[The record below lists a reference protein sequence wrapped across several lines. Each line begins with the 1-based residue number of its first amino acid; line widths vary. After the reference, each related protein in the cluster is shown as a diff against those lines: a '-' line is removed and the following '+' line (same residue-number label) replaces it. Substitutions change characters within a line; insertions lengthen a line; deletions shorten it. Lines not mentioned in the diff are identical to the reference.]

1 MKNDSQLSIRRL
13 VFVLIILQVGF
24 LLLVGKLF
32 KVQIASDVAHQG
44 PTGHPW
50 QVARTATIKRGKI
63 LDRHGHVLA
72 LSRHSLSVYADPRY
86 MKTDPSE
93 AARRL
98 APVLEVPESE
108 LLTQLRRK
116 DKRFVWLKK
125 DVPYERLDDIRAIEK
140 DIRGIKHEVEQQ
152 RAYPKGP
159 LGAQVIGHINDQN
172 MGEGIEYQYNN
183 YLLSARQRQAA
194 RRAEAARNEPINLLT
209 NGDSADDYG
218 YSVVLTL
225 DEYIQYVAE
234 KELAA
239 ACQKWNAPRGT
250 VIVLAS
256 KTAEILALANYPSY
270 DLNYYTLGSEQA
282 KRNFGV
288 WFAYEPG
295 SIFKIVA
302 SSAILNEGIMNPG
315 STVFCENGRYRLPNG
330 RIIRDVS
337 GKGWLTLEEVLHKS
351 SNIGMIKI
359 VKELGWQH
367 FRHYIEQYG
376 FGKATGVDLPYEHSG
391 SLYAVKHWDTHSL
404 GAVPFGQGIMVT
416 PLQMV
421 CALNVIANGGKL
433 LRPYITREIQDNNG
447 KVVEKK
453 YPIEVRQVIQP
464 MVAKQMTEILVGVVD
479 GGSGRRARVD
489 GYRVAGKTGT
499 AQKAEKQGKGY
510 AGKEIMSFMGFLPAE
525 NPMISIIVMLDE
537 PKGARFSGQIA
548 GPLFQQVATQTMQ
561 YLKQT
566 EFFGTE
572 HQKASAVSPVV
583 TKQSPPQRS
592 AQAYQGSQDNVKGE
606 GL

>member
-1 MKNDSQLSIRRL
+1 MKNNSHLSIRRL

-32 KVQIASDVAHQG
+32 NVQLSNDAIHQG
-44 PTGHPW
+44 PSGHPW
-50 QVARTATIKRGKI
+50 GSTRTAAVKRGKI
-63 LDRHGHVLA
+63 LDRHGNVFA
-72 LSRHSLSVYADPRY
+72 LSRHSLSVYADPTY

-93 AARRL
+93 AAQRL
-98 APVLEVPESE
+98 APVLGVPESE
-108 LLTQLRRK
+108 LLAKLRRK

-125 DVPYERLDDIRAIEK
+125 DIDYGLLDEIRAIEK
-140 DIRGIKHEVEQQ
+140 DIRGIKHKVEQQ
-152 RAYPKGP
+152 RAYPKGK
-159 LGAQVIGHINDQN
+159 LAAQVIGHINDQN

-183 YLLSARQRQAA
+183 YLLNARERQAA

-209 NGDSADDYG
+209 HGDSTDDYG

-234 KELAA
+234 TELAA

-250 VIVLAS
+250 AIVLAS
-256 KTAEILALANYPSY
+256 KTAEILALASYPSY
-270 DLNYYTLGSEQA
+270 DLNHYTLGNEQA
-282 KRNFGV
+282 KRNIGV

-295 SIFKIVA
+295 SIFKIIP
-302 SSAILNEGIMNPG
+302 SSAVLNEGIMSPE
-315 STVFCENGRYRLPNG
+315 STVFCENGRYRLSNG

-359 VKELGWQH
+359 VKKLGYENL
-367 FRHYIEQYG
+367 RTYIEKYG
-376 FGKATGVDLPYEHSG
+376 FGKATGVDLPYEHNG

-404 GAVPFGQGIMVT
+404 GSVPFGQGIMVT

-421 CALNVIANGGKL
+421 SALNVIANGGKL
-433 LRPYITREIQDNNG
+433 LRPHITREIRDSNG
-447 KVVEKK
+447 KVIEKR
-453 YPIEVRQVIQP
+453 YAIDVRQVIRP
-464 MVAKQMTEILVGVVD
+464 IVAKRMTEILVGVVE
-479 GGSGRRARVD
+479 GGSGRRARVE

-499 AQKAEKQGKGY
+499 AQKAEKDGKGY

-525 NPMISIIVMLDE
+525 NPMVSIIVMLDE

-548 GPLFQQVATQTMQ
+548 GPLFQQIAAQTMQ

-566 EFFGTE
+566 EFFGPE
-572 HQKASAVSPVV
+572 LQKRPDFSSVV
-583 TKQSPPQRS
+583 TKQSPTL
-592 AQAYQGSQDNVKGE
+592 KGE

>member
-1 MKNDSQLSIRRL
+1 MKNNSHLSIRRL
-13 VFVLIILQVGF
+13 VFILIILQAGF

-32 KVQIASDVAHQG
+32 KVQISVDATYQETAG
-44 PTGHPW
+44 RPW
-50 QVARTATIKRGKI
+50 RSPRTAAIKRGKI
-63 LDRHGHVLA
+63 LDRHGNVLA
-72 LSRHSLSVYADPRY
+72 LSHHSLSVYADPTY

-98 APVLEVPESE
+98 APVLGVSESE

-125 DVPYERLDDIRAIEK
+125 DMSYERLDELRAIEK
-140 DIRGIKHEVEQQ
+140 DIRGIKHEVEQK
-152 RAYPKGP
+152 RAYPKGT
-159 LGAQVIGHINDQN
+159 LASQVIGHINDQN

-183 YLLSARQRQAA
+183 YLLSAREREAA
-194 RRAEAARNEPINLLT
+194 RRVEAARNEPINLLT
-209 NGDSADDYG
+209 RGKSTDDYG

-225 DEYIQYVAE
+225 DEYIQYTAE

-239 ACQKWNAPRGT
+239 ACRKWNAPRGT

-256 KTAEILALANYPSY
+256 KTAEILALASYPSY
-270 DLNYYTLGSEQA
+270 NLNDYALGSEEA
-282 KRNFGV
+282 KRNLGV
-288 WFAYEPG
+288 WYAYEPG
-295 SIFKIVA
+295 SIFKIIA
-302 SSAILNEGIMNPG
+302 SSAVLNEGIMTPE
-315 STVFCENGRYRLPNG
+315 STVFCENGRYRLSNG
-330 RIIRDVS
+330 RVIRDVS

-351 SNIGMIKI
+351 SNIGMIK
-359 VKELGWQH
+359 VVRQLGH
-367 FRHYIEQYG
+367 EGFRAYIEKYG
-376 FGKATGVDLPYEHSG
+376 FGKMTGVDLPYEHRG

-421 CALNVIANGGKL
+421 NALNVIANGGKL
-433 LRPYITREIQDNNG
+433 LRPHITREIRDSSG
-447 KVVEKK
+447 TVIEKK

-464 MVAKQMTEILVGVVD
+464 GVAKQMTDILVGVVE
-479 GGSGRRARVD
+479 GGSGRRARVE

-499 AQKAEKQGKGY
+499 AQKAEKNGKGY
-510 AGKEIMSFMGFLPAE
+510 LGKEIMSFMGFLPAE
-525 NPMISIIVMLDE
+525 NPMVSIIVMLDE

-548 GPLFQQVATQTMQ
+548 GPLFQTVAAQTMQ

-566 EFFGTE
+566 EFFGPELEKTPKYAPVMTE
-572 HQKASAVSPVV
+572 QTP
-583 TKQSPPQRS
+583 TQRFT
-592 AQAYQGSQDNVKGE
+592 VEGE

>member
-1 MKNDSQLSIRRL
+1 MKNNSHLSIRRL

-32 KVQIASDVAHQG
+32 NVQLSNDAIHQG
-44 PTGHPW
+44 PSGHPW
-50 QVARTATIKRGKI
+50 GSTRTAAVKRGKI
-63 LDRHGHVLA
+63 LDRHGNVFA
-72 LSRHSLSVYADPRY
+72 LSRHSLSVYADPTY
-86 MKTDPSE
+86 MKIDPS
-93 AARRL
+93 AAAQRL
-98 APVLEVPESE
+98 APVLGVPESE
-108 LLTQLRRK
+108 LLAKLRRK

-125 DVPYERLDDIRAIEK
+125 DIDYGLLDEIRAIEK

-152 RAYPKGP
+152 RTYPKGK
-159 LGAQVIGHINDQN
+159 LAAQVIGHINDQN

-183 YLLSARQRQAA
+183 YLLNARERQAA

-209 NGDSADDYG
+209 NGDSTDDYG

-239 ACQKWNAPRGT
+239 ACRKWNAPRGT

-256 KTAEILALANYPSY
+256 KTAEILALASYPTY

-282 KRNFGV
+282 KRNLGV

-295 SIFKIVA
+295 SIFKIIA
-302 SSAILNEGIMNPG
+302 SSAVLNEGIMSPE

-351 SNIGMIKI
+351 SNIGMIKV
-359 VKELGWQH
+359 VKELGPENL
-367 FRHYIEQYG
+367 RTYIEKYG
-376 FGKATGVDLPYEHSG
+376 FGKATGVDLPYEHKG
-391 SLYAVKHWDTHSL
+391 SLYAVKHWDTYSL
-404 GAVPFGQGIMVT
+404 GSVPFGQGIMVT

-421 CALNVIANGGKL
+421 SALNVIANDGKL
-433 LRPYITREIQDNNG
+433 LRPHITREIRDSNG
-447 KVVEKK
+447 KVIEKR
-453 YPIEVRQVIQP
+453 YAIDVRQVIRP
-464 MVAKQMTEILVGVVD
+464 TVAKQMAEILVGVVED
-479 GGSGRRARVD
+479 GSGRRARVE

-499 AQKAEKQGKGY
+499 AQKAEKDGKGY

-525 NPMISIIVMLDE
+525 NPMVSIIVMLDE

-548 GPLFQQVATQTMQ
+548 GPLFQQIAAQTMQ

-566 EFFGTE
+566 EFFGPE
-572 HQKASAVSPVV
+572 LQRLPDFSSVV
-583 TKQSPPQRS
+583 TKQSPTL
-592 AQAYQGSQDNVKGE
+592 KGE

>member
-1 MKNDSQLSIRRL
+1 MKNNSHLSIRRL

-32 KVQIASDVAHQG
+32 NVQLSNDAIHQG
-44 PTGHPW
+44 PSGHPW
-50 QVARTATIKRGKI
+50 GSARTAAVKRGKI
-63 LDRHGHVLA
+63 LDRHGNVFA
-72 LSRHSLSVYADPRY
+72 LSRHSLSVYADPTY
-86 MKTDPSE
+86 MKIDPSD
-93 AARRL
+93 AAQRL
-98 APVLEVPESE
+98 APVLGVPEPE
-108 LLTQLRRK
+108 LVTKLRRK

-125 DVPYERLDDIRAIEK
+125 DIDYELLDEIRAIEK

-152 RAYPKGP
+152 RAYPKGK
-159 LGAQVIGHINDQN
+159 LAAQVIGHINDQN

-183 YLLSARQRQAA
+183 YLLNARERQAA

-209 NGDSADDYG
+209 HGDSTDDYG

-234 KELAA
+234 TELAA
-239 ACQKWNAPRGT
+239 ACRKWNAPRGT
-250 VIVLAS
+250 AIVLAS
-256 KTAEILALANYPSY
+256 KTAEILALASYPSY
-270 DLNYYTLGSEQA
+270 DLNHYTLGNEQA
-282 KRNFGV
+282 KRNIGV

-295 SIFKIVA
+295 SIFKIIP
-302 SSAILNEGIMNPG
+302 SSAVLNEGIMSPE
-315 STVFCENGRYRLPNG
+315 STVFCENGRYRLSNG

-359 VKELGWQH
+359 VKKLGYENL
-367 FRHYIEQYG
+367 RTYIEKYG
-376 FGKATGVDLPYEHSG
+376 FGKATGVDLPYEHNG

-404 GAVPFGQGIMVT
+404 GSVPFGQGIMVT

-421 CALNVIANGGKL
+421 SALNVIANGGKL
-433 LRPYITREIQDNNG
+433 LRPHITREIWDSNG
-447 KVVEKK
+447 KVIEKR
-453 YPIEVRQVIQP
+453 YAIDVRQVIRP
-464 MVAKQMTEILVGVVD
+464 IVAKRMTEILVGVVE
-479 GGSGRRARVD
+479 GGSGRRARVE

-499 AQKAEKQGKGY
+499 AQKAEKDGKGY

-525 NPMISIIVMLDE
+525 NPMVSIIVMLDE
-537 PKGARFSGQIA
+537 PKGARFSGQTA
-548 GPLFQQVATQTMQ
+548 GPLFQQIAAQTMQ

-566 EFFGTE
+566 EFFGPE
-572 HQKASAVSPVV
+572 LQKRPDFSSVV
-583 TKQSPPQRS
+583 TKQSPTL
-592 AQAYQGSQDNVKGE
+592 KGE

>member
-1 MKNDSQLSIRRL
+1 MKNNSHLSIRRL

-32 KVQIASDVAHQG
+32 NVQLSNDAIRQG
-44 PTGHPW
+44 PSGHPW
-50 QVARTATIKRGKI
+50 GSTRTAAVKRGKI
-63 LDRHGHVLA
+63 LDRHGNVFA
-72 LSRHSLSVYADPRY
+72 LSRHSLSVYADPTY
-86 MKTDPSE
+86 MKIDPSD
-93 AARRL
+93 AAQRL
-98 APVLEVPESE
+98 APVLGVPESE
-108 LLTQLRRK
+108 LLAKLRRK

-125 DVPYERLDDIRAIEK
+125 DIDYELLDEIRAIEK

-152 RAYPKGP
+152 RTYPKGK
-159 LGAQVIGHINDQN
+159 LAAQVIGHINDQN

-183 YLLSARQRQAA
+183 YLLNARERQAA

-209 NGDSADDYG
+209 KGDSTDDYG

-239 ACQKWNAPRGT
+239 ACRKWNAPRGT
-250 VIVLAS
+250 AIVLAS
-256 KTAEILALANYPSY
+256 KTAEILALASYPTY
-270 DLNYYTLGSEQA
+270 DLNHYTLGSEQA
-282 KRNFGV
+282 KRNLGV

-295 SIFKIVA
+295 SIFKIIA
-302 SSAILNEGIMNPG
+302 SSAVLNEGIMSPE

-351 SNIGMIKI
+351 SNIGMIKV
-359 VKELGWQH
+359 VKELGH
-367 FRHYIEQYG
+367 ENLSTYIEKYG
-376 FGKATGVDLPYEHSG
+376 FGKATGVDLPYEHKG

-404 GAVPFGQGIMVT
+404 GSVPFGQGIMVT

-421 CALNVIANGGKL
+421 SALNVIANDGKL
-433 LRPYITREIQDNNG
+433 LRPHITREIRDSNG
-447 KVVEKK
+447 KVIEKK
-453 YPIEVRQVIQP
+453 YAIDVRQVIRP
-464 MVAKQMTEILVGVVD
+464 TVAKQMVEILVGVVED
-479 GGSGRRARVD
+479 GSGRRARVE

-499 AQKAEKQGKGY
+499 AQKAEKDGKGY

-525 NPMISIIVMLDE
+525 NPMVSIIVMLDE

-548 GPLFQQVATQTMQ
+548 GPLFQQIAAQTMQ

-566 EFFGTE
+566 EFFGPE
-572 HQKASAVSPVV
+572 LQRLPDFSSVV
-583 TKQSPPQRS
+583 TKQSPTL
-592 AQAYQGSQDNVKGE
+592 KGE

>member
-1 MKNDSQLSIRRL
+1 MKNNSHLSIRRL

-32 KVQIASDVAHQG
+32 KVQIFSDVARQG

-50 QVARTATIKRGKI
+50 NSTRTATIKRGKI
-63 LDRHGHVLA
+63 LDRHGNVLA
-72 LSRHSLSVYADPRY
+72 LSRHSLSVYADPMY
-86 MKTDPSE
+86 MKTDPRE
-93 AARRL
+93 TARRL
-98 APVLEVPESE
+98 APVLGVPESE

-125 DVPYERLDDIRAIEK
+125 DIDYELLDEIRAIEK

-152 RAYPKGP
+152 RTYPKGK
-159 LGAQVIGHINDQN
+159 LAAQVIGHINDQN

-209 NGDSADDYG
+209 KGDSTDDYG

-239 ACQKWNAPRGT
+239 ACRKWNSPRGT

-256 KTAEILALANYPSY
+256 KTAEVLALASYPSY
-270 DLNYYTLGSEQA
+270 DLNHYTLGSEQA
-282 KRNFGV
+282 KRNLGV

-302 SSAILNEGIMNPG
+302 SSAVLNEGIMSPE
-315 STVFCENGRYRLPNG
+315 STVFCENGRYRLSNG

-337 GKGWLTLEEVLHKS
+337 GKGWLTLEQVLHKS
-351 SNIGMIKI
+351 SNIGMIKV
-359 VKELGWQH
+359 VKELGREN
-367 FRHYIEQYG
+367 FSAYIEKYG
-376 FGKATGVDLPYEHSG
+376 FGRATGVDLPYEHSG
-391 SLYAVKHWDTHSL
+391 SLYAVKNWDTHSL

-421 CALNVIANGGKL
+421 SALNVLANGGKL
-433 LRPYITREIQDNNG
+433 LRPHITREIRDSSG
-447 KVVEKK
+447 KVIEKK
-453 YPIEVRQVIQP
+453 YPIEVRQVIRP
-464 MVAKQMTEILVGVVD
+464 TVAKQMTEILVGVVED
-479 GGSGRRARVD
+479 GSGRRARVE

-499 AQKAEKQGKGY
+499 AQKAEKNGRGY

-525 NPMISIIVMLDE
+525 NPMVSIIVMLDE
-537 PKGARFSGQIA
+537 PRGARFSGQIA
-548 GPLFQQVATQTMQ
+548 GPLFQQVAAQTMQ

-566 EFFGTE
+566 EFFGPQL
-572 HQKASAVSPVV
+572 QKSPEFSPVV
-583 TKQSPPQRS
+583 TKRSPTGTT
-592 AQAYQGSQDNVKGE
+592 QAYKRLRDNVKGE

>member
-1 MKNDSQLSIRRL
+1 MKNNSHLSIRRL

-32 KVQIASDVAHQG
+32 KVQISNDAAHQV
-44 PTGHPW
+44 PTAHPW
-50 QVARTATIKRGKI
+50 GTARTAAVKRGKI
-63 LDRHGHVLA
+63 LDRHGNVLA
-72 LSRHSLSVYADPRY
+72 LSRHSISVYADPTY
-86 MKTDPSE
+86 MKTEPRE

-98 APVLEVPESE
+98 APVLGIPESE

-125 DVPYERLDDIRAIEK
+125 DMDYELLDEIRAIEK
-140 DIRGIKHEVEQQ
+140 EIRGIKHEVEQQ
-152 RAYPKGP
+152 RSYPKGT
-159 LGAQVIGHINDQN
+159 LAAQVIGHINDQN

-183 YLLSARQRQAA
+183 YLLNARQRQAA
-194 RRAEAARNEPINLLT
+194 RRAEAARNEPLNLLT
-209 NGDSADDYG
+209 NGDSTDDYG

-239 ACQKWNAPRGT
+239 ACRKWNSPRGT
-250 VIVLAS
+250 AIVLAS
-256 KTAEILALANYPSY
+256 KTAEILALASYPSY
-270 DLNYYTLGSEQA
+270 DLNHYTLGSEQA
-282 KRNFGV
+282 KRNLGV

-302 SSAILNEGIMNPG
+302 SSAVLNEGIMSPE
-315 STVFCENGRYRLPNG
+315 STVFCENGRYRLSNG

-351 SNIGMIKI
+351 SNIGMIKV
-359 VKELGWQH
+359 VKELGPDN
-367 FRHYIEQYG
+367 FSTYIEKYG
-376 FGKATGVDLPYEHSG
+376 FGKATGVDLPYEHRG

-404 GAVPFGQGIMVT
+404 GSIPFGQGIMVT

-421 CALNVIANGGKL
+421 SALNVIANRGKL
-433 LRPYITREIQDNNG
+433 LRPHITREIRDSNG
-447 KVVEKK
+447 KVIKKK
-453 YPIEVRQVIQP
+453 YPIEVRQVIRP
-464 MVAKQMTEILVGVVD
+464 IIAKQMTEILVGVVE
-479 GGSGRRARVD
+479 GGSGRRARVE

-499 AQKAEKQGKGY
+499 AQKAEKHGRGY

-525 NPMISIIVMLDE
+525 NPMVSIIVMLDE
-537 PKGARFSGQIA
+537 PKGARFSGQTA
-548 GPLFQQVATQTMQ
+548 GPLFQQIAAQTIQ

-566 EFFGTE
+566 EFFGPE
-572 HQKASAVSPVV
+572 LQKFSNLSPVV
-583 TKQSPPQRS
+583 TKQSPTL
-592 AQAYQGSQDNVKGE
+592 KGE